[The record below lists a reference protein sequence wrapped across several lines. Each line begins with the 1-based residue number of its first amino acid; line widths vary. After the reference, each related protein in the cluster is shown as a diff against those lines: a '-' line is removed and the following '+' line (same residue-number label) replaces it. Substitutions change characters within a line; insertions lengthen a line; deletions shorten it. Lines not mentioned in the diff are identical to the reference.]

1 MFTDSML
8 QPIELL
14 LNRGIRSSTTAEQ
27 LCEQLDGRALAVRLD
42 DTGIGLRI
50 SADAGQLRVTERAG
64 EDADAVITGGPL
76 SLQRLLGSDPE
87 AAIRDGS
94 VEISGDTEISM
105 RFRELIKFAQP
116 DVEEELS
123 RLVGDS
129 IAHQLGRMAR
139 NFESWAKRARHS
151 LARSSAEYFQEESHD
166 LPAPAEVQE
175 FCQQVDKLANA
186 VARAEARLNQ
196 LRESQPR

>member
-1 MFTDSML
+1 ML
-8 QPIELL
+8 QPIERL
-14 LNRGIRSSTTAEQ
+14 LNRGIRSSTTATQ
-27 LCEQLDGRALAVRLD
+27 LCEQLDGRALAVRVD
-42 DTGIGLRI
+42 DTGIGFRI
-50 SADAGQLRVTERAG
+50 CANDGQLRVTERAG
-64 EDADAVITGGPL
+64 EDADAVMAGGPL

-94 VEISGDTEISM
+94 VKISGDAEIAT
-105 RFRELIKFAQP
+105 RFRELLKFAQP

-123 RLVGDS
+123 RLLGDP

-151 LARSSAEYFQEESHD
+151 LARSSAEYFQEESRD
-166 LPAPAEVQE
+166 LPAPAEVQD
-175 FCQQVDKLANA
+175 FCQQVDELANA

-196 LRESQPR
+196 LRENQSR

>member
-1 MFTDSML
+1 ML

-14 LNRGIRSSTTAEQ
+14 LNRGIRSSTTAAQ
-27 LCEQLDGRALAVRLD
+27 LCEQLDGRELAIRLE

-50 SADAGQLRVTERAG
+50 GVIDGRLRVTERAG
-64 EDADAVITGGPL
+64 EDADAVMTGGPL
-76 SLQRLLGSDPE
+76 SLQRLLGSNPE

-94 VEISGDTEISM
+94 VKISGDAEIAAG
-105 RFRELIKFAQP
+105 FRELIKFAQP

-139 NFESWAKRARHS
+139 DLGSWAKRARHS
-151 LARSSAEYFQEESHD
+151 LARSSAEYFQEESRD
-166 LPAPAEVQE
+166 LPATGG
-175 FCQQVDKLANA
+175 
-186 VARAEARLNQ
+186 
-196 LRESQPR
+196 SG